1 MKVAGWKKRIF
12 LIVLYMLVIHCGFLF
27 FLFTARSNAF
37 SLDFNN
43 RNTIR
48 QPRPL
53 NITTND
59 LQQNHQPA
67 RGTLRLSFDPDGQPR
82 PVPVVRAQ
90 PPPLQDRT
98 RYIYFH

>member
-1 MKVAGWKKRIF
+1 MRAKIKGSYDDWIVFYAGHFIF
-12 LIVLYMLVIHCGFLF
+12 S
-27 FLFTARSNAF
+27 ARSNAF

-59 LQQNHQPA
+59 VQQNHQPQ
-67 RGTLRLSFDPDGQPR
+67 RGALRLSFDPDGQPR

-98 RYIYFH
+98 R